1 MKQANEEE
9 DKIIRRY
16 ETLLKLNKRKT
27 KGGTKS
33 TKSFNDGLEYLLDL
47 CTDENIQ
54 KMYSAAKEV
63 AEDQSDDEFGQ
74 DFNLAFGNKQ
84 KSKKNKKSETVGEP
98 EVAPQL
104 TEKAKKRM
112 EKLKEV
118 EMKYFGDEN
127 EHVVGDGFDSC
138 EGSDS
143 EEETGEQDSEISD
156 DEPEE
161 IHKKNKKSK
170 NVKFAEEQ
178 PKKKQK
184 LEPLA
189 DSEDSDFDI
198 MESGEENEDN
208 DQDSEASEKNSE
220 ISEHSEP
227 EEENEGMRVQSAF
240 SSDDSDVG
248 SAFDGSDNEEMGEED
263 FGTDLDSEPED
274 VKPKKKVHTGDWEDI
289 YGRKRDKD
297 GNVITE
303 PATKYI
309 PPHMRAKLA
318 GASEADMDP
327 KRREK
332 LKNLQKQLKGLIN
345 RLAESNLHRI
355 SIDVENIYSSNA
367 RHDVNS
373 TLTEIILNSLILPS
387 LSQERM
393 ILEHVL
399 LITALHG
406 NIGSEIGAFFLEIV
420 VDRFNQLFNNLENIP
435 VANKEIDNVIFV
447 LCHMYTFKIFKYTLI
462 YELLNKL
469 CEKLSEK
476 SVECMLLVL
485 RSIGFILRKDDPMAL
500 KDFIVSVQKKANSL
514 SVDVKDK

>member
-1 MKQANEEE
+1 M
-9 DKIIRRY
+9 
-16 ETLLKLNKRKT
+16 KLNKRKT
-27 KGGTKS
+27 KNGTKS

-54 KMYSAAKEV
+54 KMYTAAKEV

-74 DFNLAFGNKQ
+74 DFNLALGNTNQ
-84 KSKKNKKSETVGEP
+84 KPKKKMKNSDTSTEP
-98 EVAPQL
+98 DAVPQL
-104 TEKAKKRM
+104 SEKAKKRM

-127 EHVVGDGFDSC
+127 EHIVGDGFDSC

-143 EEETGEQDSEISD
+143 EEETGEQDFLDSE
-156 DEPEE
+156 DEQPAE
-161 IHKKNKKSK
+161 IQKSSKKNK

-184 LEPLA
+184 LETLA

-198 MESGEENEDN
+198 MESGEEDGESEFQSENSDMKEDS
-208 DQDSEASEKNSE
+208 D
-220 ISEHSEP
+220 P
-227 EEENEGMRVQSAF
+227 EQENNKEMRVQSAF

-248 SAFDGSDNEEMGEED
+248 SAFDGSDDEDMGDED
-263 FGTDLDSEPED
+263 FGTDISSDQD
-274 VKPKKKVHTGDWEDI
+274 DKKPKKKVHTGDWEDI

-297 GNVITE
+297 GNVIIE
-303 PATKYI
+303 SSTKYI

-332 LKNLQKQLKGLIN
+332 LRNLQKQLKGLIN
-345 RLAESNLHRI
+345 RLAEANLHRI

-373 TLTEIILNSLILPS
+373 TLTDIILSSLILPS
-387 LSQERM
+387 LSQERL

-399 LITALHG
+399 LITTLHG

-420 VDRFNQLFNNLENIP
+420 VDRFNQLFANIDEIP
-435 VANKEIDNVIFV
+435 VANKEIDNIIFI

-476 SVECMLLVL
+476 TVECMLLVL
-485 RSIGFILRKDDPMAL
+485 RSIGFILRKDDPLAL
-500 KDFIVSVQKKANSL
+500 KNFIVSVQKKANSL
-514 SVDVKDK
+514 SEDVKNK